1 MFITSREKAIIDL
14 IIKTSAKH
22 TVTSIA
28 TYLNVSV
35 RTIHR
40 DLKAI
45 EKILDQFQLK
55 LIRATNDGL
64 SVDGKNE
71 HVFRLIQKLLA
82 IKPTDQTPQER
93 KLQLLIVLL
102 EEEESFKIQSLASHL
117 GVSMTTLTTYLD
129 ELAEWLERF
138 NIRLTRKRGV
148 GVQLYG
154 LETDK
159 RKALSD
165 YFILF
170 FNEELIESLFLV
182 ETGNFFKGEVLH
194 YLPSTYLLEIDKL
207 VSSTINKGKSRL
219 ADSDYVRLIVHI
231 SITMQRTERNPLS
244 DDGVECPSELKE
256 EYSLIEQVCKE
267 LENKFSVVFTKKDIC
282 LLAVILKGSK
292 LQEAELIEYDRVM
305 LGQMIKNLIH
315 DVSTELQVDLRND
328 FSLFQGLLAHMVPS
342 IFRLGH
348 KMGLS
353 NPLTEDIKMKY
364 PVLFTAVSKSL
375 EKEFKSVKFPEDD
388 IAFIVLHFGSALVLR
403 EDELNFK
410 ALIVCPT
417 GIGTSKMLA
426 SRIKKEFTEIG
437 SIDIKSIKEIPKAD
451 LQPYD
456 LIIST
461 VRLPFFKLDYILV
474 TPLLK
479 QEDIEAIQLFLKNS
493 VRKLAKNHY
502 QTIAVKKDEHLSQS
516 SKLSFQEILNEIK
529 DVHVS
534 MEAILKHF
542 RIERTDQKEGH
553 VEIIADMVKAAEQE
567 GLLEDAEQ
575 VIIQLKDREKMGG
588 LGIPNTEMGLFH
600 CRHVNMKELIFRI
613 SYLERPCLVKG
624 MDGKEMYIKSILL
637 MLAPEVLS
645 SREQEILS
653 LISTSLIE
661 NNEAIMIFSSAN
673 EEMIRKKLE
682 TIFYDYLQNNLIK
695 E

>member
-14 IIKTSAKH
+14 IIKTSGKH
-22 TVTSIA
+22 TVNSIA

-64 SVDGKNE
+64 SIDGKNE
-71 HVFRLIQKLLA
+71 HIFRLIQKLLA
-82 IKPTDQTPQER
+82 IKPTDRTPQER

-102 EEEESFKIQSLASHL
+102 EEEESFKIQSLASQL
-117 GVSMTTLTTYLD
+117 GVSMTTLTLYLD
-129 ELAEWLERF
+129 ELAEWLKRF

-148 GVQLYG
+148 GVQVYG

-170 FNEELIESLFLV
+170 FNEELIESLFSV
-182 ETGNFFKGEVLH
+182 ETGNYFEGEILN
-194 YLPSTYLLEIDKL
+194 YLPLTYLLEIDKL

-219 ADSDYVRLIVHI
+219 SDSDYVRLIVHI
-231 SITMQRTERNPLS
+231 CITMQRTEKNPLS
-244 DDGVECPSELKE
+244 DVGVEFPSQLKK

-267 LENKFSVVFTKKDIC
+267 LESRFSIVFTKNDIC
-282 LLAVILKGSK
+282 LLAVILRGSK
-292 LQEAELIEYDRVM
+292 LQEAESIQYDRVI
-305 LGQMIKNLIH
+305 LGKMIKNLIY
-315 DVSTELQVDLRND
+315 DVSTDLQIDLRND
-328 FSLFQGLLAHMVPS
+328 FSLYQGLLAHMVPS
-342 IFRLGH
+342 IFRLEH

-353 NPLTEDIKMKY
+353 NPLTEDIKRKY
-364 PVLFTAVSKSL
+364 PVLFSVVSKSL
-375 EKEFKSVKFPEDD
+375 EKEFKSIEFPEDD
-388 IAFIVLHFGSALVLR
+388 IAFIVLHFGSALVVR
-403 EDELNFK
+403 EEELNFK

-426 SRIKKEFTEIG
+426 SRIKREFAEIDAV
-437 SIDIKSIKEIPKAD
+437 DIKSIKEISGAD

-479 QEDIEAIQLFLKNS
+479 QEDIEAIQLFLKNN
-493 VRKLAKNHY
+493 VRELAKNIY
-502 QTIAVKKDEHLSQS
+502 QTITVKKDEHLSQS
-516 SKLSFQEILNEIK
+516 SKLSFQEVLNEIK

-534 MEAILKHF
+534 MEAILHHF
-542 RIERTDQKEGH
+542 RIEQMDEKEDH
-553 VEIIADMVKAAEQE
+553 VEIIADMVKVAEQE
-567 GLLEDAEQ
+567 GLLVDANQ
-575 VIIQLKDREKMGG
+575 VENQLKDRETMGG

-600 CRHVNMKELIFRI
+600 CRHVNVKELIFRI
-613 SYLERPCLVKG
+613 SHLERPCLVEG
-624 MDGKEMYIKSILL
+624 MDGKKMYIKSILL
-637 MLAPEVLS
+637 MLAPEDLS

-673 EEMIRKKLE
+673 EEMIIQKLE
-682 TIFYDYLQNNLIK
+682 SIFYDYLQNNLIK